1 MPPLTPE
8 ELSAL
13 DLPPDVEL
21 RRAGGERRP
30 DGGVGYGLA
39 SATPTGDLHLAL
51 RSVTRVE
58 GFGEVASEVGADEA
72 ELAWSDSLRGL
83 YLLAT
88 PGLDLSSTAELAR
101 VDDES
106 VAVDATAHPV
116 LVRALGPRGEFV
128 LRFTRDEVA
137 WFEVPRRASPE
148 MATLADWTPPP
159 APAVPAPDP
168 DALLGGFDAPAWMTD
183 PLRADPPRD
192 AYGVCAAVGTLG
204 RLWSHLGTST
214 TAAAAR
220 ARLRAD
226 DHPWA
231 RARRWFDALPEGH
244 RGVIDALARVECGAL
259 SDALDRFDD
268 ADREA
273 ARPEALAWLERRDDL
288 ASVTALLGTTPDDPL
303 GAALAALDRE
313 AGVRATLW
321 RWLSPLSSP
330 RLAAVAWQSPE
341 AWWAEPARGG

>member
-8 ELSAL
+8 ELTAL

-39 SATPTGDLHLAL
+39 SATPAGDLHLAL

-58 GFGEVASEVGADEA
+58 GFGEVASGVGADEA
-72 ELAWSDSLRGL
+72 DLAWSDSLRGL

-88 PGLDLSSTAELAR
+88 RGLELSSTADLTR
-101 VDDES
+101 LDEDS

-137 WFEVPRRASPE
+137 WFEVSRKAS
-148 MATLADWTPPP
+148 APPSP
-159 APAVPAPDP
+159 AIPAPDP
-168 DALLGGFDAPAWMTD
+168 DALLGGFDAPGWMTD
-183 PLRADPPRD
+183 PLRVAPPRD
-192 AYGVCAAVGTLG
+192 AYAVCAAVGTLG
-204 RLWSHLGTST
+204 RLWSHLGTTT
-214 TAAAAR
+214 TAADAR

-231 RARRWFDALPEGH
+231 RARRWFDALPAGY
-244 RGVIDALARVECGAL
+244 RPAVDARARAECGAL
-259 SDALDRFDD
+259 SDALDHFDD

-288 ASVTALLGTTPDDPL
+288 ASVAALLGTTPDDPL
-303 GAALAALDRE
+303 GAALAALDRA

-321 RWLSPLSSP
+321 RWLSPLTSP
-330 RLAAVAWQSPE
+330 RLVAVAWQSPE
-341 AWWAEPARGG
+341 AWWAGPAREG